1 MITYNNLYAPA
12 IELEN
17 IKKCILEAAKNG
29 KMKKHCV
36 RKVIEDIEKELE
48 IVREMMMNHTTI
60 FGPYELY
67 EIREGIKRKRR
78 EIAKPPFK
86 YDQMIQHV
94 LISQIKPIVLHSL
107 YEHAHGSLEKRGP
120 LQSAEIISKWIKND
134 PKGTRYC
141 LQMDVHHC
149 YPSVDQDILIERWHK
164 KVKDADFNIEND
176 KVIRASPIG
185 LAPGSPTSVWHIHFL
200 LTPFDHWITEQDGV
214 AHYLR
219 HMDDFVIFGP
229 NKKKLHKVERDII
242 EYMKREYNMEI
253 NHSHQV
259 FPIEWVDKREK
270 KHGKPL
276 DVCGYLF
283 YRNRTI
289 LRESHMLKTT
299 RKANKIAKKERI
311 TFYDAQ
317 QMLSHLGWFEHA
329 DMYNSYTERI
339 KPKVN
344 VKQLKR
350 MVSKHARKENKK
362 REMENSKRVHEPA
375 GGGSRKDDRV
385 SQEKH
390 RADS

>member
-17 IKKCILEAAKNG
+17 IKKCITEAAKNG
-29 KMKKHCV
+29 KLKKDCV
-36 RKVIEDIEKELE
+36 RKVIENIDKETAT
-48 IVREMMMNHTTI
+48 VREMMINHNTGFET
-60 FGPYELY
+60 YELY
-67 EIREGIKRKRR
+67 AIREGIKRKKR
-78 EIAKPPFK
+78 EIAKPRFK

-107 YEHAHGSLEKRGP
+107 YEYAHGSLEKRGP
-120 LQSAEIISKWIKND
+120 LQSAEAISKWIHND

-149 YPSVDQDILIERWHK
+149 YPSVDQDILISRWHE

-176 KVIRASPIG
+176 KVIRASPLG
-185 LAPGSPTSVWHIHFL
+185 LAPGSPASVWHIHFL
-200 LTPFDHWITEQDGV
+200 LTPFDHWVTEQDGV

-219 HMDDFVIFGP
+219 HMDDLVIFGP

-283 YRNRTI
+283 YRDRTI

-329 DMYNSYTERI
+329 DMYNSYTEQI